1 MAMVDDA
8 AIEAFARDGVV
19 VVRGILS
26 HDEVESLAEGVDAAL
41 ASLSG
46 RAIVASAA
54 DDPGR
59 FVEDFLR
66 WTDIP
71 QIEAVAL
78 RSAIPEA
85 AATLMDSLSA
95 RFYHD
100 HILVKEGGTTQR
112 TPWHQDLPYY
122 NVDGRGISAWV
133 PIDPIPRAGSPEFW
147 AGSHLGPWLL
157 PRAFLDNEA
166 KWFPEGSLAELPDIE
181 ADRSLYDIRQWRLS
195 PGDAVFFS
203 FQAVHS
209 APGFPFEH
217 RRRVVSFRYLSP
229 EARHAV
235 RPWKTSPEFPGLAE
249 ELDDGAPFD
258 HPMFPMAWPPE
269 ESLQSADRR
278 QSG

>member
-26 HDEVESLAEGVDAAL
+26 TEEIALLAAGVEQV
-41 ASLSG
+41 LSEPSD
-46 RAIVASAA
+46 RAIVASSA

-59 FVEDFLR
+59 FIEDFVR
-66 WTDIP
+66 WQDVP
-71 QIEAVAL
+71 QIEQVAL

-85 AATLMDSLSA
+85 AATLMDTMSA
-95 RFYHD
+95 RLYHD
-100 HILVKEGGTTQR
+100 HVLVKEAGTTQR

-133 PIDPIPRAGSPEFW
+133 PIDPIPKGGSPEFW
-147 AGSHLGPWLL
+147 AGSHLGPMRL
-157 PRAFLDNEA
+157 PRSFLEHEA
-166 KWFPEGSLAELPDIE
+166 KWFPEGSLVEIPDIE
-181 ADRSLYDIRQWRLS
+181 ADRSAYDIRQWRLS

-203 FQAVHS
+203 FQTVHS

-235 RPWKTSPEFPGLAE
+235 RQWKTSPDFPGLGDD
-249 ELDDGAPFD
+249 LDDGAPFD
-258 HPMFPMAWPPE
+258 HPLFPVAWPH
-269 ESLQSADRR
+269 
-278 QSG
+278 

>member
-26 HDEVESLAEGVDAAL
+26 PSEIDVLAAGVSAAL
-41 ASLSG
+41 ENPSD
-46 RAIVASAA
+46 RAIVASSN

-66 WTDIP
+66 WTDVPEIE
-71 QIEAVAL
+71 QIAL
-78 RSAIPEA
+78 QSRIPEA
-85 AATLMDSLSA
+85 AATLLDSLSA

-100 HILVKEGGTTQR
+100 HILVKEAGTSQR

-133 PIDPIPRAGSPEFW
+133 PVDPIPRSGSPEFW

-157 PRAFLDNEA
+157 PRTFLDSEA
-166 KWFPEGSLAELPDIE
+166 KWFPEGSLAEMPDIE
-181 ADRSLYDIRQWRLS
+181 ADRSDYDIRQWQLS

-203 FQAVHS
+203 FQAAHS
-209 APGFPFEH
+209 APGFPFDQP
-217 RRRVVSFRYLSP
+217 RRVVSFRYLSSD
-229 EARHAV
+229 ARHAV
-235 RPWKTSPEFPGLAE
+235 RPWKTSPEFPGLE
-249 ELDDGAPFD
+249 DDIEDGAPFD
-258 HPMFPMAWPPE
+258 HPMFPVAWP
-269 ESLQSADRR
+269 R
-278 QSG
+278 